1 MAVRTESL
9 LRPDSGRVIS
19 RLFVPGQE
27 DFGSNQAR
35 TDQVIERLL
44 HLEESE
50 VCREL
55 QELTERFGSR
65 HKHLYEVFEMNA
77 QKVSGRVDTDERLSL
92 ERWRLLGALFT
103 HEYSIE
109 GASVTNPSA
118 VMHPDQ
124 SGLAE
129 GFARFV
135 MSVRGIGEGHRSSIG
150 FRVGTI
156 SQEGEIAF
164 DPPGVYP
171 VTGHHFETLLCK
183 EDFIGLQEAEGGL
196 GENARHLL
204 AGMGARFTVAEFH
217 DALMKFSRERDSFL
231 YADVTVRQ
239 FRLVAERNYI
249 VTFPIDTEISE
260 RVLWPNSTA
269 EWRGMEDARFV
280 RFEDETG
287 VRYLA
292 TYTAFDGLEISQQL
306 LSTSDFVTFESHPIS
321 GFAAVGKGLAI
332 FPRKI
337 GGRYAAMS
345 RADHETNFV
354 SYSDSLTHWTDAT
367 PVQVP
372 NKSWEL
378 IQMGNCGSPIET
390 DSGWLLFTHA
400 VGPMRTYCISAL
412 LLNLEDPTIV
422 IGSLKD
428 ALLCPTEAE
437 RDGYTPNVLYSCG
450 SFQMGKH
457 VMIPYG
463 IADQS
468 IGIALVHIDD
478 LVSSLIAQ
486 HQDSGSVI
494 TDDTASIKR
503 NGASNTY

>member
-1 MAVRTESL
+1 
-9 LRPDSGRVIS
+9 
-19 RLFVPGQE
+19 LFIPGQE
-27 DFGSNQAR
+27 DFGSNQTR
-35 TDQVIERLL
+35 TDQVIDRLL
-44 HLEESE
+44 QLSESD
-50 VCREL
+50 VCTEL
-55 QELTERFGSR
+55 ADLTERFGKR
-65 HKHLYEVFEMNA
+65 HKHLHHVFELNA
-77 QKVSGRVDTDERLSL
+77 QRVSGRVDTDERLTL

-103 HEYSIE
+103 HEYAIE

-118 VMHPDQ
+118 VLHPDQ

-129 GFARFV
+129 GTVRFV

-156 SQEGEIAF
+156 SVQGTVAIEE
-164 DPPGVYP
+164 PGAHP
-171 VTGHHFETLLCK
+171 VTGDHFETLLCR
-183 EDFIGLQEAEGGL
+183 EDFIGLQESEGGL

-204 AGMGARFTVAEFH
+204 ASMGERFTVTEFH
-217 DALMKFSRERDSFL
+217 DALMKFSNERDSFL
-231 YADVTVRQ
+231 HADVTVRQ
-239 FRLVAERNYI
+239 FRLIAERNYI
-249 VTFPIDTEISE
+249 VSYPVDSEISE

-292 TYTAFDGLEISQQL
+292 TYTAFDGLLISQQL
-306 LSTSDFVTFESHPIS
+306 LSTTDFISFESHPIS
-321 GFAAVGKGLAI
+321 GYAATGKGLAI

-337 GGRYAAMS
+337 RGKYAAMS

-372 NKSWEL
+372 KKSWEL

-390 DSGWLLFTHA
+390 PEGWLLFTHA

-412 LLNLEDPTIV
+412 LLDLENPTIL
-422 IGSLKD
+422 IGSLVQP
-428 ALLCPTEAE
+428 LLCPMESE

-450 SFQMGKH
+450 SFQSGNH
-457 VMIPYG
+457 IMIPYG

-468 IGIALVHIDD
+468 IGIALVHIDE
-478 LVSSLIAQ
+478 LVSALIAQ
-486 HQDSGSVI
+486 HSGLGSEI
-494 TDDTASIKR
+494 TDDATSIK
-503 NGASNTY
+503 